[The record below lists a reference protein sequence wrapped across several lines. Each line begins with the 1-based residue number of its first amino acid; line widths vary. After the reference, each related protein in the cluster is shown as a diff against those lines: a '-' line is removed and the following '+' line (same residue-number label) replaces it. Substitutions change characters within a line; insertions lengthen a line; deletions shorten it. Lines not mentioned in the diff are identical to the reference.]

1 MVKNLKGGSKSKQIG
16 RKFVTAPVDRKVRLI
31 HEEGEIYA
39 VVTKLLGNGM
49 FTANDIEGKER
60 LVVMRNKFRGKGKR
74 DNAVSLGSWVMIG
87 ERGFETGAKPKCDLL
102 EVYTDIE
109 KQKLKKSGNPIFLL
123 LKSEYDNAGES
134 SNDDGITFSNGD
146 TEKYKEMIAAVAEAA
161 ESSEEEDDDDADS
174 DDAVGASA
182 GAGASAGGKVGGGVA
197 AGATGG
203 KKSSSKTSRIKHS
216 VIMDEGDE
224 INVDD
229 I

>member
-49 FTANDIEGKER
+49 FTANDIDGKER

-87 ERGFETGAKPKCDLL
+87 ERGFETGPKPKCDLL

-123 LKSEYDNAGES
+123 LKSEFDNAGES

-146 TEKYKEMIAAVAEAA
+146 TEKYKELIAAVAEAA
-161 ESSEEEDDDDADS
+161 HSSDEEDEEDS
-174 DDAVGASA
+174 DEGVEGVE
-182 GAGASAGGKVGGGVA
+182 GAGVGGGAKTGGGGA

>member
-87 ERGFETGAKPKCDLL
+87 ERGFETGPKPKCDLL

-146 TEKYKEMIAAVAEAA
+146 TEKYKELIAAVAEAA
-161 ESSEEEDDDDADS
+161 QSSDDEDEEDS
-174 DDAVGASA
+174 DE
-182 GAGASAGGKVGGGVA
+182 GAGAKTGGGGA

-203 KKSSSKTSRIKHS
+203 KKSNSKTSRIKHS

>member
-1 MVKNLKGGSKSKQIG
+1 MVKNLKGGSKSKQMG

-31 HEEGEIYA
+31 HEEGELYA

-74 DNAVSLGSWVMIG
+74 DNAVMLGSWVMIG
-87 ERGFETGAKPKCDLL
+87 ERDFETGAKPKCDLL

-123 LKSEYDNAGES
+123 LKSEHDNVGES
-134 SNDDGITFSNGD
+134 NLDDGIAFSNED
-146 TEKYKEMIAAVAEAA
+146 TDKYKELIASVAEAQT
-161 ESSEEEDDDDADS
+161 SEEEEDS
-174 DDAVGASA
+174 DGSSGA
-182 GAGASAGGKVGGGVA
+182 GAGAGGA
-197 AGATGG
+197 
-203 KKSSSKTSRIKHS
+203 KKSSSKTSRITHS
-216 VIMDEGDE
+216 VIIDDGDE

>member
-49 FTANDIEGKER
+49 FTANDIDGKER
-60 LVVMRNKFRGKGKR
+60 LVVMRNKFRGTGKR

-87 ERGFETGAKPKCDLL
+87 ERGFETGPKPKCDLL

-123 LKSEYDNAGES
+123 LKSEFDNAGES

-146 TEKYKEMIAAVAEAA
+146 TEKYKELIAAVAEAA
-161 ESSEEEDDDDADS
+161 HSSDEEDEEDS
-174 DDAVGASA
+174 DDGAEGVG
-182 GAGASAGGKVGGGVA
+182 VGGGAKTGGGGA

>member
-39 VVTKLLGNGM
+39 VETKLLGNGM
-49 FTANDIEGKER
+49 FTANDIDGKER

-87 ERGFETGAKPKCDLL
+87 ERGFETGPKPKCDLL

-146 TEKYKEMIAAVAEAA
+146 TEKYKELIAAVAEAA
-161 ESSEEEDDDDADS
+161 QSSDDEDEEDS
-174 DDAVGASA
+174 DEGV
-182 GAGASAGGKVGGGVA
+182 SAGGGAKTGGGGA

>member
-1 MVKNLKGGSKSKQIG
+1 MVKNLKGGSKSKQMG

-31 HEEGEIYA
+31 HEEGELYA

-74 DNAVSLGSWVMIG
+74 DNAVMLGSWVMIG
-87 ERGFETGAKPKCDLL
+87 ERDFETGAKPKCDLL

-123 LKSEYDNAGES
+123 LKSEHDNVGES
-134 SNDDGITFSNGD
+134 NLDDGIAFSNED
-146 TEKYKEMIAAVAEAA
+146 TDKYKELIASVAEAQT
-161 ESSEEEDDDDADS
+161 SEEEEDS
-174 DDAVGASA
+174 DGSSGAGGA
-182 GAGASAGGKVGGGVA
+182 GAG
-197 AGATGG
+197 GAKKTSS
-203 KKSSSKTSRIKHS
+203 KSSRITHS
-216 VIMDEGDE
+216 VIMDDGDE

>member
-49 FTANDIEGKER
+49 FAANDIEGKER

-134 SNDDGITFSNGD
+134 NNDDGITFSNED
-146 TEKYKEMIAAVAEAA
+146 TEKYKELIASVAEAQTSDD
-161 ESSEEEDDDDADS
+161 EDEEADS
-174 DDAVGASA
+174 DDAVEGGGGAV
-182 GAGASAGGKVGGGVA
+182 ASAGGKVG
-197 AGATGG
+197 AGAGA

>member
-1 MVKNLKGGSKSKQIG
+1 
-16 RKFVTAPVDRKVRLI
+16 
-31 HEEGEIYA
+31 
-39 VVTKLLGNGM
+39 
-49 FTANDIEGKER
+49 
-60 LVVMRNKFRGKGKR
+60 VMRNKFRGKGKR

-87 ERGFETGAKPKCDLL
+87 ERGFETGSKPKCDLL

-134 SNDDGITFSNGD
+134 NNDDGITFSNGD
-146 TEKYKEMIAAVAEAA
+146 TEKYKELIAAVAEAA
-161 ESSEEEDDDDADS
+161 QSSEEDDDEDS

-182 GAGASAGGKVGGGVA
+182 GGKAGAKTGAGGGKVGS
-197 AGATGG
+197 T
-203 KKSSSKTSRIKHS
+203 SKTSRITHS
-216 VIMDEGDE
+216 VIMDDGDE

>member
-49 FTANDIEGKER
+49 FTANDIDGKER

-87 ERGFETGAKPKCDLL
+87 ERGFETGPKPKCDLL

-123 LKSEYDNAGES
+123 LKSEFDNAGES

-146 TEKYKEMIAAVAEAA
+146 TEKYKELIAAVAEAA
-161 ESSEEEDDDDADS
+161 HSSDEEDEEDS
-174 DDAVGASA
+174 DDGAEGVG
-182 GAGASAGGKVGGGVA
+182 VGGGAKTGGGGA

>member
-1 MVKNLKGGSKSKQIG
+1 MVKNLKGGSKSKQMG

-31 HEEGEIYA
+31 HEEGELYA

-74 DNAVSLGSWVMIG
+74 DNAVMLGSWVMIG

-134 SNDDGITFSNGD
+134 NLDDGVTFSNED
-146 TEKYKEMIAAVAEAA
+146 TEKYKELIASVAEAQT
-161 ESSEEEDDDDADS
+161 SEEEEDS
-174 DDAVGASA
+174 DGSSGA
-182 GAGASAGGKVGGGVA
+182 GAG
-197 AGATGG
+197 GA
-203 KKSSSKTSRIKHS
+203 KKSSSKTSRITHS
-216 VIMDEGDE
+216 VIMDDGDE

>member
-1 MVKNLKGGSKSKQIG
+1 MVKNLKGGSKSKQMG

-31 HEEGEIYA
+31 HEEGELYA

-74 DNAVSLGSWVMIG
+74 DNAVMLGSWVMIG
-87 ERGFETGAKPKCDLL
+87 ERDFETGAKPKCDLL

-134 SNDDGITFSNGD
+134 NLDDGVTFSNED
-146 TEKYKEMIAAVAEAA
+146 TEKYKELIASVAEAQT
-161 ESSEEEDDDDADS
+161 SEEEEDS
-174 DDAVGASA
+174 DGSSGA
-182 GAGASAGGKVGGGVA
+182 GAGAGAGGA
-197 AGATGG
+197 
-203 KKSSSKTSRIKHS
+203 KKTSSKTSRITHS
-216 VIMDEGDE
+216 VIMDDGDE